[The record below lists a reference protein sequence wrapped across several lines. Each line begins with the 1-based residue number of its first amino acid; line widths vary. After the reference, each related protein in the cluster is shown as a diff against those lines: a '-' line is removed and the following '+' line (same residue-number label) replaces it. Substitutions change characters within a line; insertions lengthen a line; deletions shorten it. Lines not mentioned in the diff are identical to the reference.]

1 MDTIRS
7 IFIIWKDD
15 RMSFLNNSVIYHIAI
30 ILYACSISLYFIDY
44 FQSNRKANRFAFW
57 LLSIVWVLHS
67 IFMLLRATDSETNP
81 LLTLLSGI
89 YFYVWL
95 LITMSLVINRFMRI
109 DFLVFFTNVV
119 AFGVSAF
126 SIFTPLGKMSPVLAE
141 QLVSELVYVH
151 VGMAII
157 SYATFTVSF
166 IFSIM
171 YLLQYRLLKKKKWN
185 ARLRRLGNLPKLES
199 MSYGLNLFS
208 VPFFLLAILLG
219 CIWGYTKLDNFHWYD
234 TKVIGSFVV
243 LFVYC
248 AGLYLRAADVLQG
261 KKIVQWNIGAF
272 LVMLINIF
280 LLSSLSNFHFWYL

>member
-1 MDTIRS
+1 MGV
-7 IFIIWKDD
+7 
-15 RMSFLNNSVIYHIAI
+15 LNNSIIYHIAI
-30 ILYACSISLYFIDY
+30 ILYACSVSLYFIDY
-44 FQSNRKANRFAFW
+44 FQSNRKANRIAFW
-57 LLSIVWVLHS
+57 LLSVVWVLYS
-67 IFMLLRATDSETNP
+67 IFMLLRATEAEINP
-81 LLTLLSGI
+81 ILTLLSGI

-95 LITMSLVINRFMRI
+95 LITLSLVINRFMRI
-109 DFLVFFTNVV
+109 DFLVFFTNMI
-119 AFGVSAF
+119 AFGVSAV
-126 SIFTPLGKMSPVLAE
+126 SIFTPLGQMSPMLTN

-171 YLLQYRLLKKKKWN
+171 YLIQYRLLKQKKWN
-185 ARLRRLGNLPKLES
+185 ARLRRLGNLPKLDS

-234 TKVIGSFVV
+234 AKVIGSFVV

-248 AGLYLRAADVLQG
+248 AGIYLRGSDTLQG
-261 KKIVQWNIGAF
+261 KKIASWNIGAF
-272 LVMLINIF
+272 LIMLINIF
-280 LLSSLSNFHFWYL
+280 LFSSLSNFHFWYL

>member
-1 MDTIRS
+1 MY
-7 IFIIWKDD
+7 
-15 RMSFLNNSVIYHIAI
+15 MS
-30 ILYACSISLYFIDY
+30 
-44 FQSNRKANRFAFW
+44 
-57 LLSIVWVLHS
+57 
-67 IFMLLRATDSETNP
+67 
-81 LLTLLSGI
+81 
-89 YFYVWL
+89 VWL
-95 LITMSLVINRFMRI
+95 L
-109 DFLVFFTNVV
+109 FL
-119 AFGVSAF
+119 
-126 SIFTPLGKMSPVLAE
+126 M
-141 QLVSELVYVH
+141 QLLLYR
-151 VGMAII
+151 
-157 SYATFTVSF
+157 SF
-166 IFSIM
+166 FSIM

-185 ARLRRLGNLPKLES
+185 ARLKRLGNLPKLES

-280 LLSSLSNFHFWYL
+280 LLSSLSNFHFLVFIMRRENYAQNYCRVTKE

>member
-1 MDTIRS
+1 MCTCRYGYY
-7 IFIIWKDD
+7 
-15 RMSFLNNSVIYHIAI
+15 FLCNFYCIVHFFYYVFIAI
-30 ILYACSISLYFIDY
+30 
-44 FQSNRKANRFAFW
+44 
-57 LLSIVWVLHS
+57 
-67 IFMLLRATDSETNP
+67 
-81 LLTLLSGI
+81 
-89 YFYVWL
+89 
-95 LITMSLVINRFMRI
+95 
-109 DFLVFFTNVV
+109 
-119 AFGVSAF
+119 
-126 SIFTPLGKMSPVLAE
+126 SP
-141 QLVSELVYVH
+141 
-151 VGMAII
+151 I
-157 SYATFTVSF
+157 
-166 IFSIM
+166 
-171 YLLQYRLLKKKKWN
+171 KKKKWN

>member
-1 MDTIRS
+1 
-7 IFIIWKDD
+7 
-15 RMSFLNNSVIYHIAI
+15 
-30 ILYACSISLYFIDY
+30 
-44 FQSNRKANRFAFW
+44 
-57 LLSIVWVLHS
+57 
-67 IFMLLRATDSETNP
+67 
-81 LLTLLSGI
+81 
-89 YFYVWL
+89 
-95 LITMSLVINRFMRI
+95 
-109 DFLVFFTNVV
+109 
-119 AFGVSAF
+119 
-126 SIFTPLGKMSPVLAE
+126 MSPVLAE

-171 YLLQYRLLKKKKWN
+171 YLLQYRLLKRKMECEIKKV
-185 ARLRRLGNLPKLES
+185 RNLPKLES

-248 AGLYLRAADVLQG
+248 AGLYLRAADVLLG

>member
-1 MDTIRS
+1 
-7 IFIIWKDD
+7 
-15 RMSFLNNSVIYHIAI
+15 MSFFNNSIIYHIAI

-57 LLSIVWVLHS
+57 LLSIVWVLQS

-81 LLTLLSGI
+81 ILTLLSGI

-95 LITMSLVINRFMRI
+95 LITMSLVINRFMRV

-199 MSYGLNLFS
+199 TSYGLNLFS

-248 AGLYLRAADVLQG
+248 TGLYLRAADVLQG
-261 KKIVQWNIGAF
+261 KKIVLWNVGAF
-272 LVMLINIF
+272 LVMLVNIF